1 MKLDVADETLI
12 GRRKAVSSA
21 GILRTPLPMPSD
33 DTIEPF
39 CFPAVG
45 RKKLAAAFDGGRL

>member
-21 GILRTPLPMPSD
+21 GIVRSPLPMPSD

-45 RKKLAAAFDGGRL
+45 RKKLAAASDGGRL